1 MKFLCVSCNTQMKLV
16 KTDKAADPNAKGS
29 LSVRFECP
37 ECLTEIAM
45 LTNSFE
51 TQLVSSLGV
60 EIGGR
65 TVPRSTGGPD
75 VQGGESAGTEAQSG
89 SKCPFSHEAR
99 EAMMSGPQDSD
110 IGNRDSNTRTVTVA
124 WTAQAR
130 VRLQNIPEFARPMA
144 KMGIEKFALENGYD
158 QVTEKCLDEAKV
170 EFGM

>member
-16 KTDKAADPNAKGS
+16 KTDKAADPDAKGS

-37 ECLTEIAM
+37 ECLFEIAM

-65 TVPRSTGGPD
+65 TVPGVQSGETATSEST
-75 VQGGESAGTEAQSG
+75 GTEAPAAG
-89 SKCPFSHEAR
+89 KCPFSQTAR
-99 EAMMSGPQDSD
+99 DAMMAGSGAAGNGSPGPVTDADS
-110 IGNRDSNTRTVTVA
+110 IT

-130 VRLQNIPEFARPMA
+130 VRLQNIPEFARTMA
-144 KMGIEKFALENGYD
+144 KMGIEKFAIEKGYD
-158 QVTEKCLDEAKV
+158 QVNEKCLDEAKV